1 MLASWV
7 FLKELLAA
15 SSAVYMKNLKP
26 IFFENSVL
34 PIWLSKIVPIKVAA
48 FSFFIFVWSRNEMG
62 DRLKN
67 HETIHFQQQLE
78 LLFVGQWLLYG
89 LFYLIN
95 LWKTKGDGKL
105 AYTKN
110 PFEIEA
116 YKNDYKK
123 DYLANRKRYSW
134 IKYI

>member
-1 MLASWV
+1 
-7 FLKELLAA
+7 
-15 SSAVYMKNLKP
+15 MKNLKP

-48 FSFFIFVWSRNEMG
+48 FSFFIFVWSRNEMD

-89 LFYLIN
+89 LFYLVN
-95 LWKTKGDGKL
+95 LWKTKGNGKL